1 MKGIADNILLWGLV
15 IGLISAPI
23 ATWLTYRDTLKTNTR
38 IVKNVNNAIEEFNK
52 GAESNNETHKRYADG
67 MSDLAKT
74 LHSLREP
81 FPAERVKVG
90 IKGNGKIQ
98 ARFFMKVEGT
108 DFDTFKEI
116 ELSPE
121 KAKELAFGLD
131 AMVKFIEAKEKAE

>member
-1 MKGIADNILLWGLV
+1 MKSIADNILLWRLV

-23 ATWLTYRDTLKTNTR
+23 ATWLTYWDTLKTNTK
-38 IVKNVNNAIEEFNK
+38 IVKNANSAIDEFNR
-52 GAESNNETHKRYADG
+52 GAKANSEMQKIYAEG
-67 MSDLAKT
+67 MNDLSKS
-74 LHSLREP
+74 LSSLREP
-81 FPAERVKVG
+81 FPAERVSVG

-131 AMVKFIEAKEKAE
+131 AMVKFLEAKEKAE